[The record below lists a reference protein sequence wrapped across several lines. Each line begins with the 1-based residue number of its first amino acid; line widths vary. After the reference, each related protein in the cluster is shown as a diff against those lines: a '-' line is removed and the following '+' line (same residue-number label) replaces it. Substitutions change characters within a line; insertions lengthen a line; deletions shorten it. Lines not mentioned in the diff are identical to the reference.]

1 MKLTKETLKRII
13 KEELENYTDLSEDL
27 SNMSLKQLGKAK
39 NEVAAVSGNAREF
52 LRSLKR
58 IKDLENAQYALDGTR
73 EVMKKFAEEVRS
85 GSISVK
91 TLKDVVKAA
100 EADFKE
106 YTRLQDAAYEA
117 ERKRG
122 DSDN

>member
-1 MKLTKETLKRII
+1 MKLTKATLKQVI
-13 KEELENYTDLSEDL
+13 KEELENYTELSEDV

-91 TLKDVVKAA
+91 TLKDVVGAA

>member
-1 MKLTKETLKRII
+1 MKLTKTALKQVI
-13 KEELENYTDLSEDL
+13 KEELENYTELSEDV

-91 TLKDVVKAA
+91 TLKDVVGAA

-117 ERKRG
+117 ERKRV

>member
-1 MKLTKETLKRII
+1 MKLTKATLKQVI
-13 KEELENYTDLSEDL
+13 KEELENYTELSEDV

-73 EVMKKFAEEVRS
+73 EVMKKFAEEIRS

-91 TLKDVVKAA
+91 TLKDVVGAA

>member
-91 TLKDVVKAA
+91 TLKDVVEAA

>member
-1 MKLTKETLKRII
+1 MKLTKATLKRII

>member
-1 MKLTKETLKRII
+1 
-13 KEELENYTDLSEDL
+13 LENYTDLSEDL

>member
-1 MKLTKETLKRII
+1 VKLTKATLKRII